1 MARNE
6 EKAQLM
12 LNKWVTMKEQ
22 FNSGQA
28 AERRPFLATDCSS
41 LADCEKWRMQI
52 VREVTKKVAAIQN
65 AGLGEHKIRDLNDN
79 INKLLREKGHWQRR
93 IRDLGGP
100 DYNALEPKALDA
112 EGRPLPGG
120 GGYRYFGAAR
130 DLPGVKELFEAPPPQ
145 KKRRTRGDM
154 MRNVTPDY
162 YGFRDDDDGGALKA
176 QEAAVER
183 PRVEEARQAELAARA
198 ERRARN
204 DGAESSDDDPL
215 DEPALL
221 DGIRRATD
229 ASAQAFE
236 EVMGGGGAQDL
247 AGRKRALLEALGADD
262 DLRPAAAAPAPA
274 APVAPPVSEAPPV
287 ALRPA
292 DATARPSTGGFSEHG
307 DDAPAAAP
315 AAAPA
320 KPPKKPAA
328 KPAKAPAAAPPAPAP
343 EPAVPAPEPAA
354 EPAPAAA
361 PKWTV
366 GEVNKMTVPKLKA
379 ALTELGLATDGLK
392 KVLKERLLAAL

>member
-12 LNKWVTMKEQ
+12 LNKWVTMKES

-28 AERRPFLATDCSS
+28 QERRPFLASDCGS

-52 VREVTKKVAAIQN
+52 VREVTKKVASVQN
-65 AGLGEHKIRDLNDN
+65 AGLGEHKLRDLNDT

-112 EGRPLPGG
+112 EGRALPGG

-130 DLPGVKELFEAPPPQ
+130 DLPGVKELFEAPPPV

-154 MRNVTPDY
+154 MKRVTPDY
-162 YGFRDDDDGGALKA
+162 YGFRDDDDGGVLQAA
-176 QEAAVER
+176 EAAA
-183 PRVEEARQAELAARA
+183 EAPLLEAARA
-198 ERRARN
+198 AELDAREARRAR

-221 DGIRRATD
+221 DGIRRTTD
-229 ASAQAFE
+229 ASARAFE
-236 EVMGGGGAQDL
+236 ELAGGGPDL
-247 AGRKRALLEALGADD
+247 AGRKRALLEALRADD
-262 DLRPAAAAPAPA
+262 AMTPAPPAPPAEAAEEPASMPPPVPLRPA
-274 APVAPPVSEAPPV
+274 V
-287 ALRPA
+287 
-292 DATARPSTGGFSEHG
+292 
-307 DDAPAAAP
+307 
-315 AAAPA
+315 AAPA
-320 KPPKKPAA
+320 KPSKKPASKKPAA
-328 KPAKAPAAAPPAPAP
+328 KPAAAAPAAVAP
-343 EPAVPAPEPAA
+343 
-354 EPAPAAA
+354 PAPAAA

-366 GEVNKMTVPKLKA
+366 DEVNKMTVPKLKA
-379 ALTELGLATDGLK
+379 ALTELGLATEGLK
-392 KVLKERLLAAL
+392 TALKKRLLVAL

>member
-162 YGFRDDDDGGALKA
+162 YGFRDDDDGGVLKA
-176 QEAAVER
+176 QELAVEQ
-183 PRVEEARQAELAARA
+183 PRIEEARQAELAARA
-198 ERRARN
+198 ERRSRN

-236 EVMGGGGAQDL
+236 EVMGGGGAPDL

-262 DLRPAAAAPAPA
+262 DLRPAAAAPAPVL
-274 APVAPPVSEAPPV
+274 PPAPPVSEAPPV

-292 DATARPSTGGFSEHG
+292 DAGRPSTGGFSEHG

-315 AAAPA
+315 A
-320 KPPKKPAA
+320 KPSKKPAA
-328 KPAKAPAAAPPAPAP
+328 KPAKAPAAAPPA
-343 EPAVPAPEPAA
+343 PAPEPAA

>member
-12 LNKWVTMKEQ
+12 LNKWVTMKES

-28 AERRPFLATDCSS
+28 QERRPFLASDCGS

-52 VREVTKKVAAIQN
+52 VREVTKKVASVQN
-65 AGLGEHKIRDLNDN
+65 AGLGEHKLRDLNDT

-93 IRDLGGP
+93 IRELGGP

-130 DLPGVKELFEAPPPQ
+130 DLPGVKELFEAPPPV

-154 MRNVTPDY
+154 MKRVTPDY
-162 YGFRDDDDGGALKA
+162 YGFRDDDDGGLLKA
-176 QEAAVER
+176 AEAAVEA
-183 PRVEEARQAELAARA
+183 PILEAARA
-198 ERRARN
+198 AELDAREARRAR

-229 ASAQAFE
+229 ASARAFE
-236 EVMGGGGAQDL
+236 ELAGGGPDL

-262 DLRPAAAAPAPA
+262 AMTPAPPAPPAEAAEEPA
-274 APVAPPVSEAPPV
+274 APPPVS
-287 ALRPA
+287 LRPA
-292 DATARPSTGGFSEHG
+292 DA
-307 DDAPAAAP
+307 
-315 AAAPA
+315 APA
-320 KPPKKPAA
+320 KPSKKPASKKPAA
-328 KPAKAPAAAPPAPAP
+328 KPAAVAP
-343 EPAVPAPEPAA
+343 
-354 EPAPAAA
+354 PAPAAA

-366 GEVNKMTVPKLKA
+366 DEVNKMTVPKLKA

-392 KVLKERLLAAL
+392 TALKKWLLAAL

>member
-1 MARNE
+1 
-6 EKAQLM
+6 
-12 LNKWVTMKEQ
+12 MKEQ

-176 QEAAVER
+176 QELAVER
-183 PRVEEARQAELAARA
+183 PRVEEARMKELAARA
-198 ERRARN
+198 ERRSRN

-236 EVMGGGGAQDL
+236 EVMGGGGAPDL

-274 APVAPPVSEAPPV
+274 APVAPPVSEPPPV

-292 DATARPSTGGFSEHG
+292 DAGRPSTGGFSEHG

-315 AAAPA
+315 A
-320 KPPKKPAA
+320 KPAA
-328 KPAKAPAAAPPAPAP
+328 PPG
-343 EPAVPAPEPAA
+343 PAPEPAA
-354 EPAPAAA
+354 EPAPATA

-392 KVLKERLLAAL
+392 AVLKARLLEALQ

>member
-183 PRVEEARQAELAARA
+183 PRVEEARMKELAARA

-262 DLRPAAAAPAPA
+262 DLRPAAAPAPVA
-274 APVAPPVSEAPPV
+274 APAPPVSEAPPV

-315 AAAPA
+315 A
-320 KPPKKPAA
+320 KPVA
-328 KPAKAPAAAPPAPAP
+328 APAP
-343 EPAVPAPEPAA
+343 EPAAAEPEPAA

>member
-183 PRVEEARQAELAARA
+183 PRVEEARMKELAGRA

-236 EVMGGGGAQDL
+236 EVMGGSQDL

-287 ALRPA
+287 ALQPA
-292 DATARPSTGGFSEHG
+292 DAGRPSAGGFSEHG
-307 DDAPAAAP
+307 DDAPADAP

-320 KPPKKPAA
+320 KPSKKPAA
-328 KPAKAPAAAPPAPAP
+328 KKPAAATTDVDEAPVAAPEPAP
-343 EPAVPAPEPAA
+343 EPD
-354 EPAPAAA
+354 PAPAAA

-379 ALTELGLATDGLK
+379 ALTELGLDTSGLK
-392 KVLKERLLAAL
+392 AVLKARLLEAL

>member
-1 MARNE
+1 
-6 EKAQLM
+6 
-12 LNKWVTMKEQ
+12 MK
-22 FNSGQA
+22 
-28 AERRPFLATDCSS
+28 
-41 LADCEKWRMQI
+41 
-52 VREVTKKVAAIQN
+52 
-65 AGLGEHKIRDLNDN
+65 
-79 INKLLREKGHWQRR
+79 
-93 IRDLGGP
+93 
-100 DYNALEPKALDA
+100 
-112 EGRPLPGG
+112 
-120 GGYRYFGAAR
+120 
-130 DLPGVKELFEAPPPQ
+130 
-145 KKRRTRGDM
+145 
-154 MRNVTPDY
+154 NVTPDY
-162 YGFRDDDDGGALKA
+162 YGFRDDDDGGVLKE
-176 QEAAVER
+176 QELAVEQ
-183 PRVEEARQAELAARA
+183 PRVEQARQAELAARA
-198 ERRARN
+198 ERRSRN

-236 EVMGGGGAQDL
+236 EVMGGGGAPDL

-274 APVAPPVSEAPPV
+274 APVAPPVSEPPPV

-307 DDAPAAAP
+307 DDAPV
-315 AAAPA
+315 APA
-320 KPPKKPAA
+320 KP
-328 KPAKAPAAAPPAPAP
+328 AAPPAPAP
-343 EPAVPAPEPAA
+343 EPAAA
-354 EPAPAAA
+354 PAPAAA

>member
-65 AGLGEHKIRDLNDN
+65 AGLGEHKIRDLNDT

-154 MRNVTPDY
+154 MKNVTPDY
-162 YGFRDDDDGGALKA
+162 YGFRDDDDGGELKA
-176 QEAAVER
+176 QELAVEQ
-183 PRVEEARQAELAARA
+183 PRIEEARAQELAARA

-236 EVMGGGGAQDL
+236 EVMGGGGAPDL

-262 DLRPAAAAPAPA
+262 DLRPAAAAPAPPAPVA
-274 APVAPPVSEAPPV
+274 APVSEPPPV

-292 DATARPSTGGFSEHG
+292 DAGRPSTGGFSEHG
-307 DDAPAAAP
+307 DDAPV
-315 AAAPA
+315 APA
-320 KPPKKPAA
+320 KP
-328 KPAKAPAAAPPAPAP
+328 AAA
-343 EPAVPAPEPAA
+343 PAPEPAA
-354 EPAPAAA
+354 ETAPAAA